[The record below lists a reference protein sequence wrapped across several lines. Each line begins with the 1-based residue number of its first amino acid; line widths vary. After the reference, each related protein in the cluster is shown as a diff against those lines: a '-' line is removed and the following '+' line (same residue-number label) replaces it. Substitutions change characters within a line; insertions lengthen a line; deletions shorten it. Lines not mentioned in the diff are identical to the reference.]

1 MNILLVE
8 DNPTQ
13 SKLTST
19 ILQRRGFDVEAAS
32 TLEKALKRLAKPD
45 FDAILLDLSLPDSD
59 GIDTFQ
65 RVHAITDIPVVVL
78 SAQDD
83 KDLALQAVRQGAQ
96 DYLIKGMLST
106 DSLIRCLQY
115 SVERNRVENELRQ
128 GQERLR
134 VIMDNSYDAFISMDS
149 DWNITAWNVQAQE
162 TFGWTEKEALGQSLH
177 LIFPKHLKKQSLR
190 SIEQQFLSNNGRKAK
205 TSREL
210 LAIHKNG
217 HDFPIEIGVFRID
230 DPQKPSYCAFLR
242 DITQRIEYQEELERL
257 VQERTKSL
265 THKNEELRQFA
276 KIASHD
282 LQEPLK
288 AVQGFVQLLQE
299 SANGNFDK
307 DQKEFLGYIHDGTMR
322 MQQLIKSVL
331 IHSQIGNNNSS
342 NYNTD
347 CNVVVEEVMADLA
360 PSIQETGSQFEVDWL
375 PDVNVEHSQ
384 MLQLFENLTS
394 NAIKYRSAISPLI
407 HFSAEE
413 SGDMWLFSVRDNGIG
428 IDPEYG
434 EKIFDMFSRLHGK
447 TKYPGTGM
455 GLAICKRIVTSHGG
469 NIWVESKPGEGS
481 IFLFTLPAVIA
492 KSNANA
498 GGLR

>member
-19 ILQRRGFDVEAAS
+19 ILQRRGFEVDSAE
-32 TLEKALKRLAKPD
+32 TLEQALKKLARPT

-59 GIDTFQ
+59 GINTFS

-83 KDLALQAVRQGAQ
+83 RDLALQAVRQGAQ

-115 SVERNRVENELRQ
+115 SVERNRVENELRR

-134 VIMDNSYDAFISMDS
+134 IIMDNSYDAFLSMNS
-149 DWNITAWNVQAQE
+149 DWEITGWNVQAQQ
-162 TFGWTEKEALGQSLH
+162 TFGWTDKEAIGQSLD
-177 LIFPKHLKKQSLR
+177 LIFPTHLKKQSLR
-190 SIEQQFLSNNGRKAK
+190 SIEQQFLNNSNWNAR
-205 TSREL
+205 TTREL
-210 LAIHKNG
+210 LAIHKDG
-217 HDFPIEIGVFRID
+217 HDFPVEIGFFRID
-230 DPQKPSYCAFLR
+230 AEPKPSYCAFLR
-242 DITQRIEYQEELERL
+242 DITKRIEYQEELEHL

-265 THKNEELRQFA
+265 TQKNEELRQFA

-288 AVQGFVQLLQE
+288 AVQGFVNLLE
-299 SANGNFDK
+299 ETANGNFDK
-307 DQKEFLGYIHDGTMR
+307 DQKEFLGFIQDGTMR

-331 IHSQIGNNNSS
+331 IHSQIGNNSS
-342 NYNTD
+342 ENYTTD
-347 CNVVVEEVMADLA
+347 CNLVVEEVMADLA
-360 PSIQETGSQFEVDWL
+360 VSIKDTNTQFEVDWL
-375 PDVNVEHSQ
+375 PDINVEHSQ
-384 MLQLFENLTS
+384 MLQLFENLAS
-394 NAIKYRSAISPLI
+394 NAIKYRSAKAPLI

-428 IDPEYG
+428 IDPEYK

-469 NIWVESKPGEGS
+469 NIWVESKSGEGC
-481 IFLFTLPAVIA
+481 IFLFTLPAIIA
-492 KSNANA
+492 KTNA
-498 GGLR
+498 GAEK

>member
-19 ILQRRGFDVEAAS
+19 ILQRRGFEVESAE
-32 TLEKALKRLAKPD
+32 TLEKAIKKLAKPD
-45 FDAILLDLSLPDSD
+45 YDAILLDLSLPDSD
-59 GIDTFQ
+59 GIETFR
-65 RVHAITDIPVVVL
+65 RVHALTDVPVVVL

-83 KDLALQAVRQGAQ
+83 KELALQAVRQGAQ

-134 VIMDNSYDAFISMDS
+134 IIMDNSYDAFLSMDA
-149 DWNITAWNVQAQE
+149 DWTITAWNIQAHE
-162 TFGWTEKEALGQSLH
+162 TFGWTEKEAIGQNLH

-190 SIEQQFLSNNGRKAK
+190 SIEQHFLNNNATNSK
-205 TSREL
+205 TAREL
-210 LAIHKNG
+210 LAIHKDG

-230 DPQKPSYCAFLR
+230 DSQKPSYCAFLR
-242 DITQRIEYQEELERL
+242 DITQRTEYQEELERL

-265 THKNEELRQFA
+265 TQKNEELRQFA

-288 AVQGFVQLLQE
+288 AVQGFVQLLE
-299 SANGNFDK
+299 ETTNGSFDK
-307 DQKEFLGYIHDGTMR
+307 DQKEFLGFIQDGTMR

-331 IHSQIGNNNSS
+331 IHSQIGNNTQD
-342 NYNTD
+342 NYTTD
-347 CNVVVEEVMADLA
+347 CNLVVEEVMADLA
-360 PSIQETGSQFEVDWL
+360 PTIKETGTQFEVDWL
-375 PDVNVEHSQ
+375 PDINVEHGQ
-384 MLQLFENLTS
+384 MIQLLENLAS
-394 NAIKYRSAISPLI
+394 NSIKYRSKEAPLI

-428 IDPEYG
+428 IDPDYK

-481 IFLFTLPAVIA
+481 IFLFTLPAV
-492 KSNANA
+492 KANTNS
-498 GGLR
+498 GGLK